1 MLTNRKARVAALVGV
16 AGLLLSATACSG
28 GGKPESDSGGS
39 GGSEGAAAPDSG
51 LTIAMVTHEQP
62 GTTFWDRVR
71 AGAEQAAKQHGITLK
86 YSNDPEASKQATLI
100 QNAVDS
106 KVDAV
111 AATLASPDAVGPA
124 LADAAD
130 AGIPTVALNAGID
143 SYQDFGA
150 LMYFGSDESLAG
162 EAAGARLAEEGGT
175 KALCIVHAEGV
186 ISLEDRC
193 AGVKKSYPNTEN
205 LQVNGADLAAV
216 TSSVQA
222 KLSEDDAITDIV
234 TLDAGVAT
242 AVMQAKD
249 ATGSDAKIV
258 TFDLNQDVV
267 TAIQDKKI
275 EFCIDQQPYLQGYE
289 AIDSLWLYLTNGND
303 LGGGQPVLTGP
314 SFVDA
319 DNIDRIAEFAANNTR

>member
-1 MLTNRKARVAALVGV
+1 VLAGAT
-16 AGLLLSATACSG
+16 GLLLLATACSG
-28 GGKPESDSGGS
+28 GGKPDTDGGDSGGS
-39 GGSEGAAAPDSG
+39 APAAADSG
-51 LTIAMVTHEQP
+51 ITVAMVTHEQP

-71 AGAEQAAKQHGITLK
+71 AGAEQAAEQHGIDLK
-86 YSNDPEASKQATLI
+86 YSNDPDASKQATLI
-100 QNAVDS
+100 QNAIDS
-106 KVDAV
+106 DVDAV

-143 SYQDFGA
+143 RYQDFGA

-186 ISLEDRC
+186 ISLEARC
-193 AGVKKSYPNTEN
+193 AGVKKAYPNTEN
-205 LQVNGADLAAV
+205 LQVNGADLSAT

-222 KLSEDDAITDIV
+222 KLAEDDAVTDIV

-242 AVMQAKD
+242 AAMRAKD
-249 ATGSDAKIV
+249 AAGSDAKIV

-267 TAIQDKKI
+267 AAIQDDQI
-275 EFCIDQQPYLQGYE
+275 EFSIDQQPYLQGYE
-289 AIDSLWLYLTNGND
+289 AVDSLWLYLTNGND

-319 DNIDRIAEFAANNTR
+319 GNIDQIAEFAANDTR